1 MTCRS
6 WKVVDKADG
15 ELQFVLIAGLHLSQS
30 DINSLIQKGMKCV
43 VIDERSALVNKK
55 LVDIDI
61 MPD

>member
-6 WKVVDKADG
+6 WKVVDKAEG
-15 ELQFVLIAGLHLSQS
+15 KLQFVLITGLDLSQS

-43 VIDERSALVNKK
+43 VIDERSDLVNKK